1 MTEVI
6 NKYETV
12 MVIDMDKTE
21 EETQAILE
29 KIQNLIAKNGE
40 VEKVDVW
47 GMRKL
52 AYAINFKN
60 EGFYTL
66 IKFSAKPEFPSELDR
81 IYRITDGV
89 IRSIIVRRDEL
100 PQE

>member
-1 MTEVI
+1 MTEII
-6 NKYETV
+6 NKYETI

-21 EETQAILE
+21 EETQAIVE
-29 KIQNLIAKNGE
+29 KFQNLIAKNGE

-47 GMRKL
+47 GKRKL
-52 AYAINFKN
+52 AYPINFKS
-60 EGFYTL
+60 EGFYAL

-81 IYRITDGV
+81 NYRITDGI
-89 IRSIIVRRDEL
+89 IRSIIVRGDEL